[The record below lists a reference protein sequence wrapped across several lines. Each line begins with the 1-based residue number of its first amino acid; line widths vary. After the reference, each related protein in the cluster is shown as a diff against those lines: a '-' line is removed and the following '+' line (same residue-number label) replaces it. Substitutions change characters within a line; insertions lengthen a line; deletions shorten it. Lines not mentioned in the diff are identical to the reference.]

1 MTFWQGLGLMAL
13 GGTIV
18 GAFNLLAWVMYRT
31 GRREERRYFK

>member
-13 GGTIV
+13 GGIIV
-18 GAFNLLAWVMYRT
+18 GSFNLLAWVMYRA